1 MSWLSNKLKKSSL
14 GTFWDTH
21 IGRKGFFGEG
31 LEMLGLG
38 ESGTTADRRRSAGRK
53 LGGYMQGVK
62 DREQPIRDH
71 YGALDTLYKKDNA
84 NQISQLDFGARTQ
97 NEAIGTQKNNQ
108 YSMMNLVSHGGIEE
122 SANQATQA
130 SNFQYGVK
138 RSAMDTRLALNTT
151 RNKRAETTELQGL
164 SDLVYQL
171 NDQYNNMMG

>member
-1 MSWLSNKLKKSSL
+1 VEAIVSWFSKKV

-31 LEMLGLG
+31 LEMIGLG
-38 ESGTTADRRRSAGRK
+38 ESGTTADRRRAAGRK
-53 LGGYMQGVK
+53 LGGYVDDVRG
-62 DREQPIRDH
+62 REQPIRQF
-71 YGALDTLYKKDNA
+71 YGALDDLYQKDSA
-84 NQISQLDFGARTQ
+84 NQMSQLDFGTRTQ
-97 NEAIGTQKNNQ
+97 NEGIGRQESNQ
-108 YSMMNLVSHGGIEE
+108 YSMMNLVSHGGIKE
-122 SANQATQA
+122 SANLATQA

-151 RNKRAETTELQGL
+151 RNRRAETTELQGL

>member
-1 MSWLSNKLKKSSL
+1 MSWLSNKL

-53 LGGYMQGVK
+53 LGGYLDDVRG
-62 DREQPIRDH
+62 REQPIRQY
-71 YGALDTLYKKDNA
+71 YGALDTLYQKDTK
-84 NQISQLDFGARTQ
+84 NQISQLDFGVRTQ
-97 NEAIGTQKNNQ
+97 NEAIDTQKGNQ
-108 YSMMNLVSHGGIEE
+108 YSMMNIVSHGGVEE
-122 SANQATQA
+122 TANQARQA

-151 RNKRAETTELQGL
+151 RNRRAETTELQGL